1 MSLVARP
8 GIANAPLY
16 VPGSHE
22 VKGVAEP
29 IVLSA
34 NENPLGPSDK
44 AIAAYQHA
52 SKNLHRYPEGG
63 AVDLRNAIG
72 KRFGLNPEQITCGSG
87 SDEIL
92 TFLTRI
98 FAGPGDEVLYSQHG
112 FMMYP
117 INAIQVGATPIK
129 APETELRTDVEAVL
143 DSITDKTKIIFIANP
158 NNPTG
163 SYLTNDEMKTLVD
176 GVPDNILLVLD
187 SAYAE
192 YVERNDYTDGSA
204 FVDSHPNVVMTRT
217 FSKIFGLAAV
227 RLGWCYASP
236 QVTDLLNRLRGP
248 FNTTAPSQMAGIAA
262 MEDLSHTDKS
272 RDHNNIWLPK
282 LTSSLKAMGI
292 IVPPS
297 VCNFLMAGFGD
308 VETTQAAY
316 DYMFKNGVIT
326 RMMGGYGL
334 PEYIRITIGTES
346 ENKHLLEVLKN
357 FKG

>member
-1 MSLVARP
+1 MPLVARP
-8 GIANAPLY
+8 GIADCPLY

-22 VKGVAEP
+22 VEGIAEP
-29 IVLSA
+29 VVLSA

-44 AIAAYQHA
+44 AVAAYQA
-52 SKNLHRYPEGG
+52 AATQLHRYPEGG
-63 AVDLRNAIG
+63 AVELRDAIG
-72 KRFGLNPEQITCGSG
+72 KRFGLNPEQITCGAG

-112 FMMYP
+112 FLMYP
-117 INAIQVGATPIK
+117 INAKQVGATPVQ
-129 APETELRTDVEAVL
+129 APESNLRTDVQAVL
-143 DSITDKTKIIFIANP
+143 DSINEKTKIVFIANP

-163 SYLTNDEMKTLVD
+163 SYLTTEEMKTLVE
-176 GVPDNILLVLD
+176 GVPENVLLVLD

-192 YVERNDYTDGSA
+192 YVERNDYSDGSQ
-204 FVDSHPNVVMTRT
+204 FVEKYPNVVMTRT

-236 QVTDLLNRLRGP
+236 EVTDLLNRLRGP
-248 FNTTAPSQMAGIAA
+248 FNTTAPSQAAGVAA
-262 MEDLSHTDKS
+262 VEDLSHTDDA
-272 RDHNNIWLPK
+272 RAHNNVWLPK
-282 LTSSLKAMGI
+282 LTNELEKLGA

-297 VCNFLMAGFGD
+297 VCNFLLAGFGD
-308 VETTQAAY
+308 ADTTQAAY
-316 DYMFKNGVIT
+316 DYMHKNGVIT

-334 PEYIRITIGTES
+334 PEYIRITIGTEK
-346 ENKHLLEVLKN
+346 ENKLLLDVLRN